1 MWCDLCG
8 GPALQWGPP
17 RRSHLTSNLVFPS
30 WQGRRWEELAPHF
43 EALWGMTLRV
53 IDDIKES
60 VRVAGVA
67 LAR

>member
-1 MWCDLCG
+1 MLPCLSGLADPL
-8 GPALQWGPP
+8 L
-17 RRSHLTSNLVFPS
+17 L
-30 WQGRRWEELAPHF
+30 QGRRWEELAPHF

-60 VRVAGVA
+60 VRVAGVT